1 MKVLKKLKKEGQI
14 YWVMIMSSLKRNN
27 NDLNILDVSS
37 TLRPLK
43 IKKDNILISVYDI
56 DTIKRLIDNK
66 FNKKYELLSTRID
79 NIDDSGEDG
88 DILYRDFDNLLDEIM
103 YKYKDYLSDKDIVKY
118 GKKLINLRTK
128 LLMILENNM
137 NRRM

>member
-1 MKVLKKLKKEGQI
+1 MKVLKKLKKEDQI

-37 TLRPLK
+37 TLKPLK

>member
-1 MKVLKKLKKEGQI
+1 MKVLKKLKKEDQI

>member
-1 MKVLKKLKKEGQI
+1 MKVLKKLKKEDQI

-37 TLRPLK
+37 TLKPLK

-66 FNKKYELLSTRID
+66 FNKKYELLSIRID

>member
-1 MKVLKKLKKEGQI
+1 MKVLKKLRKEDQI